1 MDKGRY
7 AKDPLLYIH
16 QVRTEKIN
24 ANMQEYYRS
33 SRTKSASTEEK
44 RSSPSRIK
52 KVLPVYNHNLDTD
65 IDESEE
71 QETDQIKNKNF
82 LEMTVEEQLIYL
94 TDKPSYAPRL
104 VCEIRT
110 DQRSYRGVVL
120 SYQNGIVTI
129 RSGRR
134 SIEIPREEIERIR
147 LLSL

>member
-1 MDKGRY
+1 MLDKERY

-16 QVRTEKIN
+16 QVRTEKVN

-33 SRTKSASTEEK
+33 SSTKSANTEEK

-52 KVLPVYNHNLDTD
+52 KVSPVYNHKPDT
-65 IDESEE
+65 DESES

-82 LEMTVEEQLIYL
+82 LEMTIEEQLIYL

-110 DQRSYRGVVL
+110 NQRSYRGEVL
-120 SYQNGIVTI
+120 SYLDSIITI

-134 SIEIPREEIERIR
+134 RIEIPREEIERIR